1 MAEQSTTEAAPKRKR
16 RTATTRRAADPAP
29 DPPTSLQSAFD
40 SAVDPQEPHNSVDLS
55 QALTL
60 RIKHKLP
67 YGAIAAQ
74 MGVTKQAIHQRLKRF
89 LPLLTDTASTDEYE
103 CYKGQLLSSVELALV
118 EQLVDKDKI
127 KEASL
132 NNVAYA
138 FQQVSNAGRLARGE
152 STENINLVAV
162 QGDLALIREQRE
174 QLARELRSLNPDD
187 TPQGD

>member
-29 DPPTSLQSAFD
+29 DPPTSLQSALD
-40 SAVDPQEPHNSVDLS
+40 VDVDAHNTVDLS